1 MEFEPVI
8 FVQFEPR
15 ILTGFKPF
23 EPMFSNRLDNSLV
36 RHLHRELLRELTVLY
51 NNTARTTSRYV
62 ARAVWLVWKTATAHG
77 ILSRRK
83 GGSK

>member
-8 FVQFEPR
+8 ASQFEPLIR
-15 ILTGFKPF
+15 TLFEPF
-23 EPMFSNRLDNSLV
+23 EPMYSIRINNSLV
-36 RHLHRELLRELTVLY
+36 RHLHRELLRKLTVLY

-62 ARAVWLVWKTATAHG
+62 ARAVWLVMKTATAHG

-83 GGSK
+83 GDSK

>member
-1 MEFEPVI
+1 MGFEPVI
-8 FVQFEPR
+8 SVQFEPR
-15 ILTGFKPF
+15 ILTGFKLF
-23 EPMFSNRLDNSLV
+23 EPVFSNRHDNSLV
-36 RHLHRELLRELTVLY
+36 RHLHRELLRKLTVLY

>member
-1 MEFEPVI
+1 MEFEPAI
-8 FVQFEPR
+8 SRQFER
-15 ILTGFKPF
+15 LNLTGFKPF
-23 EPMFSNRLDNSLV
+23 EPSISIRLNNSLV
-36 RHLHRELLRELTVLY
+36 RHLHRELPRKLTVLY

-83 GGSK
+83 GDSK

>member
-1 MEFEPVI
+1 MEFEPDNYTG
-8 FVQFEPR
+8 FEPLN
-15 ILTGFKPF
+15 LTGFKLF
-23 EPMFSNRLDNSLV
+23 EPMLSNRHDNSLV
-36 RHLHRELLRELTVLY
+36 RHLHRELLRKLTVLY